1 MRDNDRIR
9 EEKTHTLNPRTV
21 KAWWTFFLMA
31 AVGMFIAGFF
41 VGKEYSTW
49 AVKQFT
55 VNDAKDAD
63 AVARQQKAERIEEA
77 FIKNYEPS
85 LETKGQKDVLKDRK
99 LEALLKRAKGED
111 EKIEAIKPRPTQ
123 PAKPAPAPEPI
134 ARTGDKA
141 PPSAFDEATFSLQV
155 TAVKSE
161 ENAMSELNGLRNKG
175 YDSAYV
181 LEAHPWYR
189 IRLGRFATRE
199 QMEAFRAYF
208 LEQENR
214 TLFPVR
220 IGDQAAK

>member
-9 EEKTHTLNPRTV
+9 EEKTRTLNPRAV

-55 VNDAKDAD
+55 VNDAKDA
-63 AVARQQKAERIEEA
+63 AAIAKLEGAERIEEA

-99 LEALLKRAKGED
+99 LEALLKRAKNED

-123 PAKPAPAPEPI
+123 PAKPTPPPAPIE
-134 ARTGDKA
+134 RTGDKA

-161 ENAMSELNGLRNKG
+161 ENALTELNGLRNKG
-175 YDSAYV
+175 YDSAYI

-189 IRLGRFATRE
+189 IRVGRFANRD
-199 QMEAFRAYF
+199 QMETFRAYF
-208 LEQENR
+208 LEQEKIK
-214 TLFPVR
+214 LFPVR
-220 IGDQAAK
+220 LGDQAAK